1 MIPLLRSLR
10 ITFAPVDIVAL
21 SSRSVHGITQKTRS
35 KTTEVCTTGYSFL
48 TAGGRMAK
56 YGVFWGEND
65 PRNVVCEV
73 PGLTNVAAMIM
84 SMIEAVR
91 GARKRGV
98 SNKLIVYTDF
108 NCPPEFQAKLASY
121 AARDFHTIQGTKMKN
136 AELLKEL
143 YEISKDVNVEFRHR
157 PAVQENQQNSVMA
170 KILEG
175 HAFKTRAA
183 PSTHDVFANVNT
195 SEEILADG
203 STPSTS
209 TSAWPHVYTRALFR
223 SSKKGF
229 KSASYATVWSDKRH
243 GADSMHR
250 LAMFPVTLFRA
261 QLAAIEE
268 ALKEAVDNRL
278 PQVVVVTD
286 SSSFLT
292 TWRKKWVKSD
302 GSTVP
307 NKFMYNR
314 IWDLTQSGTEVCF
327 RYEEPRKDSDV
338 WSHAL
343 DRCLEAIDSPLMGK
357 DRSEYGRSLA
367 DVVSDPS
374 QLKDSGIQRVRIFK
388 RGTDFASGYVWEK
401 VDDEQ
406 SRCGAE
412 GGDKALQALV
422 KVLEQASLWGLT
434 HLIVRTDSSRL
445 ILAAENWLPIWH
457 RNGWRNSLHKPIADC
472 ESWQRIW
479 SLKKSIKVY
488 WEFMEPTDDDD
499 KAASQLIP
507 VRTSVAHSE

>member
-1 MIPLLRSLR
+1 
-10 ITFAPVDIVAL
+10 
-21 SSRSVHGITQKTRS
+21 
-35 KTTEVCTTGYSFL
+35 
-48 TAGGRMAK
+48 MAK

-65 PRNVVCEV
+65 PRNV
-73 PGLTNVAAMIM
+73 
-84 SMIEAVR
+84 
-91 GARKRGV
+91 ARKRGV

-108 NCPPEFQAKLASY
+108 NCPPEFQVKLASY
-121 AARDFHTIQGTKMKN
+121 AARDFHMIQGTKMKN

-143 YEISKDVNVEFRHR
+143 YEISKDVNVR
-157 PAVQENQQNSVMA
+157 
-170 KILEG
+170 
-175 HAFKTRAA
+175 
-183 PSTHDVFANVNT
+183 
-195 SEEILADG
+195 
-203 STPSTS
+203 
-209 TSAWPHVYTRALFR
+209 
-223 SSKKGF
+223 F

-292 TWRKKWVKSD
+292 TWRKKFVFS
-302 GSTVP
+302 SL
-307 NKFMYNR
+307 FF
-314 IWDLTQSGTEVCF
+314 ILQVCF

-388 RGTDFASGYVWEK
+388 RGTTFASGYVWEN

-406 SRCGAE
+406 GRCGAE

-422 KVLEQASLWGLT
+422 KVLEQVRFFSDTFSFYEASLWGLT

-479 SLKKSIKVY
+479 SLKKSIKV
-488 WEFMEPTDDDD
+488 
-499 KAASQLIP
+499 
-507 VRTSVAHSE
+507 